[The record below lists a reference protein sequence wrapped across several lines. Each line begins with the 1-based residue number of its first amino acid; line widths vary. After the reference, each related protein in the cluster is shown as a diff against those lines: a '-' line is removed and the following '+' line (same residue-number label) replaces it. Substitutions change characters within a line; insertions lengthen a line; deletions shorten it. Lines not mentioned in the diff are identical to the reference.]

1 MIYYLYPLLSLWYMK
16 VIIFRECS
24 LKKPYQIKGEII
36 ACGNL
41 ITGNLQNELDLIFT
55 MSRNLG
61 LFDQIICFCPK
72 IHQKVAFTNIL
83 KYIPSEYH
91 EDKAKLT
98 LSVPI
103 SFIVLCKAIKAGW
116 IWVLSCFNVNIYY
129 IQINI
134 TVK

>member
-16 VIIFRECS
+16 IIIFRERS
-24 LKKPYQIKGEII
+24 LKEPYQIKGEII

-91 EDKAKLT
+91 EDNIFEDKAKLS

-103 SFIVLCKAIKAGW
+103 SFIVLCKAMKAG
-116 IWVLSCFNVNIYY
+116 
-129 IQINI
+129 
-134 TVK
+134 